1 MAPVNFRKTTFRK
14 RKTKQ
19 SVKAIVK
26 NQLTAL
32 SETKMRNA
40 TSLQMDFPSIS
51 NEWINVQLTNIAL
64 GTDFFQR
71 IGAKILLKSI
81 EFRGVLVGGANE
93 SAFDDPYSVV
103 RIVLSRWDGE
113 TVTPF
118 STLSGHTIHNPINRT
133 ISGCPGMKS
142 KYYDKYIAM
151 NITSTEKGGGDGYTP
166 SARVVSFKKTFKK
179 GIPITYSPTSASDK
193 FFLSMISDSAAVPN
207 PGFVT
212 GYCFVTWKDF

>member
-1 MAPVNFRKTTFRK
+1 MSTRKK
-14 RKTKQ
+14 NKTKVQ
-19 SVKAIVK
+19 SVKTLVK
-26 NQLTAL
+26 KQLTAL

-40 TSLQMDFPSIS
+40 SSLVTDFSSITS
-51 NEWINVQLTNIAL
+51 EWINIPLTNIAQ
-64 GTDFFQR
+64 GTDFYQR

-93 SAFDDPYSVV
+93 SAFDDPYNVI

-118 STLSGHTIHNPINRT
+118 STGAGHTIHIPINR
-133 ISGCPGMKS
+133 ILSNSPGMKN

-151 NITSTEKGGGDGYTP
+151 NVASPEKGGGDGYAA
-166 SARVVSFKKTFKK
+166 SARVVSFKKQFKK
-179 GIPITYSPTSASDK
+179 GIPITYSTTQASDK
-193 FFLSMISDSAAVPN
+193 IFLSMISDSLAVPN

-212 GYCFVTWKDF
+212 GYCMITWKDI

>member
-1 MAPVNFRKTTFRK
+1 MSTKTNYRKK
-14 RKTKQ
+14 KTNQ
-19 SVKAIVK
+19 SVKALVK

-40 TSLQMDFPSIS
+40 SSLSTDFHSIS
-51 NEWINVQLTNIAL
+51 NEWINIPLTNIAL

-71 IGAKILLKSI
+71 IGAKISLKSI

-93 SAFDDPYSVV
+93 SAFDDPYNVI

-113 TVTPF
+113 TITPF
-118 STLSGHTIHNPINRT
+118 STLSGHSIHSPINRT
-133 ISGCPGMKS
+133 IVGCPGMKS

-151 NITSTEKGGGDGYTP
+151 NVSSPEKGAGDGYAA
-166 SARVVSFKKTFKK
+166 SARVISFKKSFKK
-179 GIPITYSPTSASDK
+179 GIPIVYSPTSASDK
-193 FFLSMISDSAAVPN
+193 FFLSLISDSQAVPN

-212 GYCFVTWKDF
+212 GYCMVTWKDM

>member
-1 MAPVNFRKTTFRK
+1 MSLKFRKTTFRK
-14 RKTKQ
+14 KHTKQ

-26 NQLTAL
+26 KQLTAL

-40 TSLQMDFPSIS
+40 TSLQTDFSSIS
-51 NEWINVQLTNIAL
+51 NEWINIPLTNISL

-81 EFRGVLVGGANE
+81 DFRGVLVGGANE
-93 SAFDDPYSVV
+93 SAFDDPYNVI

-133 ISGCPGMKS
+133 ITGIPGMKS

-151 NITSTEKGGGDGYTP
+151 NVSSTEKGAGDGYSP
-166 SARVVSFKKTFKK
+166 SARVISFKKTFKK
-179 GIPITYSPTSASDK
+179 GIPIIYSPTSASDK

-212 GYCFVTWKDF
+212 GYCMLTWKDL